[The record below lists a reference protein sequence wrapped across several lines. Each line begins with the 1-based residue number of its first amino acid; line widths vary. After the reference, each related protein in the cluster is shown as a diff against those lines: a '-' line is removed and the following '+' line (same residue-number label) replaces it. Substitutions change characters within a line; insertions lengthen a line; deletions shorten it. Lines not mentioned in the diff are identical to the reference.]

1 MHRFSDKEK
10 AKALKLWQS
19 GQYTQ
24 QQVADEIGCSIYSL
38 KDWVK
43 AAKNGASA
51 EASATDNGAPVK
63 STTVRGTP
71 AKKKKRK
78 ANVAKVVEQSEQP
91 VDDIAR
97 QFWSKNYRAVNMLL
111 DPKALTTEG
120 AVKLVNEALQ
130 FAQNRNK

>member
-1 MHRFSDKEK
+1 MHRFSDKDK

-51 EASATDNGAPVK
+51 EAGGRDEHVDTPTK
-63 STTVRGTP
+63 SP

-78 ANVAKVVEQSEQP
+78 AKAAKVVEQSEQP
-91 VDDIAR
+91 VDDLAR

-111 DPKALTTEG
+111 DPKALTTEE